1 MKAALSLQPLLPI
14 IHKSLKLPT
23 YPYLEFEMKTA
34 IVALVLAQAIS
45 ILAAG
50 KCCTRQARN
59 DIPTCQA
66 NGYWASCVS
75 APLPDPFAFVNMY

>member
-1 MKAALSLQPLLPI
+1 
-14 IHKSLKLPT
+14 
-23 YPYLEFEMKTA
+23 MKTT

-75 APLPDPFAFVNMY
+75 ATLAVLFAIVSVY